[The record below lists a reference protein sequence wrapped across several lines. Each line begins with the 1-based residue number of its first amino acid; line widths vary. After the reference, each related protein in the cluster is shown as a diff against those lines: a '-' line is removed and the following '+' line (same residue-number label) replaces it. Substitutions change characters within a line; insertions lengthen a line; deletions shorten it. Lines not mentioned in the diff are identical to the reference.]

1 MISKDDLSQELE
13 NDKAKEEKTKQEEL
27 ETLAND
33 VVDKLETAN
42 DVLEFIDI
50 LKALVAVK
58 GLVL

>member
-1 MISKDDLSQELE
+1 MISKDDLAQELE
-13 NDKAKEEKTKQEEL
+13 NDKANEKKSKQEEL
-27 ETLAND
+27 ESLAKEI
-33 VVDKLETAN
+33 VDKLETAN